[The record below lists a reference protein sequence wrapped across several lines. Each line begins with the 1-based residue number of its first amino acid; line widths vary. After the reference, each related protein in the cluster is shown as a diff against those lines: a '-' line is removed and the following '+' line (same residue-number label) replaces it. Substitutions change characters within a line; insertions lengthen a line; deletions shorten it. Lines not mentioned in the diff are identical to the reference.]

1 MSLLSPTESAA
12 RLSVELSFFEGNNST
27 PISLVKMVGKGL
39 DEHTGTYVEHK
50 VLIHDGHLQANQF
63 NLDRE
68 GFAFK
73 PKCSSS
79 MLH

>member
-1 MSLLSPTESAA
+1 MSLLSPTERESK
-12 RLSVELSFFEGNNST
+12 LSVKLSFFGGNNST
-27 PISLVKMVGKGL
+27 PIALVKMVGKGL

-50 VLIHDGHLQANQF
+50 VLIHGGHLQENQF
-63 NLDRE
+63 NLDRA